1 MAQRTQRM
9 RIGIVVG
16 EASGDVLGAALMRA
30 LRKHYPDCEF
40 SGVGGPQMLEEGFH
54 SFFPMDRLSVMGLFE
69 PLKRLPELLRIRAFL
84 KTHFTEQPPAVFIGI
99 DSPDFNLNIE
109 AHLKQAGVPSV
120 HYVSPSVWA
129 WRQGRVKNIARS
141 VDLMLTLLPFEAD
154 FYQKHRLP
162 VCFVGHHLA
171 DDIPLKVDALEARS
185 RLGIDS
191 KGPLVALLPGS
202 REGEVKR
209 MGPLFLETAR
219 LCSGLRPDL
228 EFVVPAAGPERY
240 RQIHHQLAAY
250 VDLPLHLVQGQAR
263 DALAAADLALLAS
276 GTVSLEAMLLKTPM
290 VVAYKMSW
298 PSFAIVKAMLKTPYV
313 SLPNLIAGEAL
324 VPELLQS
331 AAQPPALCRALMT
344 YLEQPEQGRALVER
358 FAQMHQHLARN
369 ASDRAASAIAEL
381 LEERRA

>member
-1 MAQRTQRM
+1 MAQRTQRR

-16 EASGDVLGAALMRA
+16 EASGDLLGASLMHA
-30 LRKHYPDCEF
+30 LRRHYPDCEF
-40 SGVGGPQMLEEGFH
+40 SGIGGPRMLAEGFH

-69 PLKRLPELLRIRAFL
+69 PLKRLPELLRIRSFL
-84 KTHFTEQPPAVFIGI
+84 KTHFTEQPPTVFIGI

-129 WRQGRVKNIARS
+129 WRQGRINNIAQS
-141 VDLMLTLLPFEAD
+141 VDLILTLLPFEAD
-154 FYQKHRLP
+154 FYQKHHVP
-162 VCFVGHHLA
+162 VRFVGHHLA
-171 DDIPLKVDALEARS
+171 DDIPLKVDAFEARA
-185 RLGIDS
+185 RLGISS
-191 KGPLVALLPGS
+191 KGPLMALLPGS
-202 REGEVKR
+202 REGEVER

-219 LCSGLRPDL
+219 LCVQARPDL

-250 VDLPLHLVQGQAR
+250 VDLPLHLVQGQSR
-263 DALAAADLALLAS
+263 EALAAADLALLAS

-290 VVAYKMSW
+290 VVAYRMSW
-298 PSFAIVKAMLKTPYV
+298 PSFVIVKAMLKTPFV

-331 AAQPPALCRALMT
+331 AAKPQTLYRALMR
-344 YLEQPEQGRALVER
+344 YLEQPEQGRELVER
-358 FAQMHQHLARN
+358 FEQMHRSLARN
-369 ASDRAASAIAEL
+369 ASDRAAAAIAEL
-381 LEERRA
+381 LQEREI

>member
-1 MAQRTQRM
+1 MAQRM

-16 EASGDVLGAALMRA
+16 EASGDVLGAALMHA
-30 LRKHYPDCEF
+30 LRRHYPDCEF

-54 SFFPMDRLSVMGLFE
+54 SFFPMERLSVMGLFE
-69 PLKRLPELLRIRAFL
+69 PLKRLPELLRIRKFL

-129 WRQGRVKNIARS
+129 WRRGRIKTIARS

-154 FYQKHRLP
+154 FYQKHRVP

-171 DDIPLKVDALEARS
+171 DDIPLKVDAREARA

-191 KGPLVALLPGS
+191 KSPLIALLPGS
-202 REGEVKR
+202 RGGEVER

-219 LCSGLRPDL
+219 LCVQAWPDL
-228 EFVVPAAGPERY
+228 EFVVPAASPERY

-276 GTVSLEAMLLKTPM
+276 GTVTLEAMLLKTPM

-298 PSFAIVKAMLKTPYV
+298 PGFAIVKAMLKTPFV
-313 SLPNLIAGEAL
+313 ALPNLIAGEAL

-331 AAQPPALCRALMT
+331 SAKPRALCRALMT
-344 YLEQPEQGRALVER
+344 YLEQPEQGRALVEH
-358 FAQMHQHLARN
+358 FAQMHQSLALN
-369 ASDRAASAIAEL
+369 ASGRSASAIAEL
-381 LEERRA
+381 LEERQT